1 MGVLRWRLSGAA
13 SSRWLLVFLAML
25 TVLSGLVIPTRP
37 LSSPPA
43 LTALAV
49 RVNRPAPAPDVPP
62 SPPAAKAP
70 SPPAPAATA
79 PTSAMAR
86 PVPSPPPTFE
96 YQIQPGDT
104 LWRLAQQFHTTV
116 SALMQ
121 ANHLTSSLIVAG
133 DRLRIPIAVN
143 PAPALPS
150 RGLPVAANPQRILL
164 LAHLVQAEAGN
175 QPFLGKVAVAAV
187 ALNRLKH
194 PGFPKTLRGVIFQ
207 PGQFD
212 SVSNGTFFQVPDRGA
227 LAAAEMALA
236 GWDPTGGALYFYNPS
251 LTDDPWIRTRPVAV
265 QIGDQRFCR

>member
-1 MGVLRWRLSGAA
+1 MGVLRWRLAGAG
-13 SSRWLLVFLAML
+13 SRWLLAFLAVV
-25 TVLSGLVIPTRP
+25 TVLSGVLIPTRP
-37 LSSPPA
+37 TSSTPV

-49 RVNRPAPAPDVPP
+49 RINRPQPAADAPPA
-62 SPPAAKAP
+62 PPAAKAP
-70 SPPAPAATA
+70 AHPTPAATA
-79 PTSAMAR
+79 PNPSPAR
-86 PVPSPPPTFE
+86 PAPAPPATFG

-104 LWRLAQQFHTTV
+104 LWSLAQQFHTTV

-121 ANHLTSSLIVAG
+121 INHLTGSLIVAG
-133 DRLRIPIAVN
+133 EQLQIPIALN
-143 PAPALPS
+143 PAPTLPS

-175 QPFLGKVAVAAV
+175 QPFLGRVAVAAV

-212 SVSNGTFFQVPDRGA
+212 SVSNGSFYQMPDPRS

-251 LTDDPWIRTRPVAV
+251 LTDDPWIRTRPVVV